1 MLATVAAIGFGVP
14 GGLIG
19 PLYGIGALVGAI
31 LAILSSLL
39 FPSISPYIG
48 LYTVIGMTAM
58 MGVCLSAPLAALV
71 ALLELTNDAS
81 IILPAMFIT
90 IPAFLVAYQGFNTS
104 SIFLKQLDIMGL
116 GYKVAPLNQGLQKKG
131 VRVLMDRRFVIV
143 NDDDELLLEVLKR
156 AEGRPVLVRNG
167 EGKIEM
173 LRLEMQ
179 SFEDS
184 TTLSRHPMPGLPDN
198 ATLNEAYEALAA
210 KRSGEVYI
218 YRDSPN
224 NPNGQKVVG
233 VISWANLVQEIRS
246 GQI

>member
-1 MLATVAAIGFGVP
+1 
-14 GGLIG
+14 
-19 PLYGIGALVGAI
+19 
-31 LAILSSLL
+31 
-39 FPSISPYIG
+39 
-48 LYTVIGMTAM
+48 
-58 MGVCLSAPLAALV
+58 
-71 ALLELTNDAS
+71 
-81 IILPAMFIT
+81 
-90 IPAFLVAYQGFNTS
+90 
-104 SIFLKQLDIMGL
+104 
-116 GYKVAPLNQGLQKKG
+116 
-131 VRVLMDRRFVIV
+131 
-143 NDDDELLLEVLKR
+143 
-156 AEGRPVLVRNG
+156 
-167 EGKIEM
+167 M